1 MSFFPGSEQLELAPG
16 HRIHFQVGTAT
27 VTAPLSRTPTSQARL
42 YRTADPRWLVRVLP
56 AAAATTEARSLAL
69 MRQAGT
75 LGVNVPLVLATRV
88 TAQHVF
94 ELMEY
99 LPGPTYLE
107 WAARQGTAGSKLR
120 PLLILARS
128 LAALH
133 RAGIVHCDI
142 KAEHLVMSGQ
152 VIVLLDWGVAT
163 ERWGSLIGCTHAW
176 APQRVIRGR
185 MARALLDCVG
195 LSLVAT
201 LALLNLADPREV
213 RRARAS
219 RLFQDRF
226 RPCRTA
232 SQLARLLAQL
242 MAEDI
247 RIAPGAQD
255 GRFE

>member
-152 VIVLLDWGVAT
+152 VIVLLDWGQPTVPGPLPSMPDRLSTGEA
-163 ERWGSLIGCTHAW
+163 
-176 APQRVIRGR
+176 
-185 MARALLDCVG
+185 ARA
-195 LSLVAT
+195 A
-201 LALLNLADPREV
+201 
-213 RRARAS
+213 
-219 RLFQDRF
+219 
-226 RPCRTA
+226 
-232 SQLARLLAQL
+232 
-242 MAEDI
+242 
-247 RIAPGAQD
+247 D
-255 GRFE
+255 GRRHPHRPRGAGWALRVGFTQRIKPWTRALG